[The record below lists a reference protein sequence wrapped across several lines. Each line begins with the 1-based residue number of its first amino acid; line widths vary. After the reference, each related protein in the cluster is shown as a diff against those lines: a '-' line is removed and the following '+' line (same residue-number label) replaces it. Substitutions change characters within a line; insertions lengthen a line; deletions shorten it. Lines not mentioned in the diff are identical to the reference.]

1 MPEQRSTTRT
11 INFSAG
17 PSVLP
22 VSVLEE
28 IQNEIVDYRSA
39 GMSMIEMSHRSA
51 AYDAVHQGAIGLI
64 RQLLAVPDDFDILFI
79 QGGATMQFGML
90 PMNLLVGDSLGAYA
104 DTGAWAL
111 KAIQDGSHHGDSYV
125 AWSGQGTGYTRIP
138 TPLEIELRENTRYLH
153 ITSNETIGGVQ
164 YKDWPDVPVPLVAD
178 MSSDIM
184 SRPIPWEQFDV
195 VYGGVQKNLAP
206 AGLALVIIRRSA
218 LEYTNRDLASYF
230 RYDIHAAKGSMYNTP
245 PVFPIYVMEK
255 VLRWVDDRGGLSAM
269 QVAADARAS
278 LLYAAIDDSDGFYV
292 NPVETANRS
301 NMNVVFR
308 LSDESLETPFMAA
321 AAERGMVGLK
331 GHRSVG
337 GCRASLYNAM
347 PVAGVEALRELMADF
362 RRTAS

>member
-1 MPEQRSTTRT
+1 MSEQSSTRAV
-11 INFSAG
+11 NFGAG

-28 IQNEIVDYRSA
+28 IKAEIVDYRSA

-51 AYDAVHQGAIGLI
+51 PYDAVHQGATDLV
-64 RQLLAVPDDFDILFI
+64 RRLLSVPDEFDVLFI

-90 PMNLLVGDSLGAYA
+90 PMNLLADGSLGAYV

-111 KAIQDGSHHGDSYV
+111 KAIEDGSHHGDTYV
-125 AWSGQGTGYTRIP
+125 AWSGQGTGYSRIP
-138 TPLEIELRENTRYLH
+138 TTSEIELRENSRYLH
-153 ITSNETIGGVQ
+153 ITSNETIGGIQ
-164 YKDWPDVPVPLVAD
+164 YQNWPDVVVPLAAD

-184 SRPIPWEQFDV
+184 SRPIPWERFDV

-206 AGLALVIIRRSA
+206 AGLALVIIRRRA
-218 LEYTNRDLASYF
+218 LEHTDRDLASYL
-230 RYDIHAAKGSMYNTP
+230 RYDVHASKDSMYNTP

-255 VLRWVDDRGGLSAM
+255 VLRWVDERGGLAAMEAAAEERSA
-269 QVAADARAS
+269 

-292 NPVETANRS
+292 NPVEPDSRS
-301 NMNVVFR
+301 KMNVVFR
-308 LSDESLETPFMAA
+308 LADERLEAPFIAA
-321 AAERGMVGLK
+321 AAERGMVGLT

-347 PVAGVEALRELMADF
+347 PLAGVEALCALMADF
-362 RRTAS
+362 AGTAS

>member
-1 MPEQRSTTRT
+1 MPDQPSTARA

-28 IQNEIVDYRSA
+28 IQDEIVDYRSA

-51 AYDAVHQGAIGLI
+51 PYDAVHQGAID
-64 RQLLAVPDDFDILFI
+64 LLRRLLSVPDDFDILFI

-90 PMNLLVGDSLGAYA
+90 PMNLLVGGSLGAYV

-111 KAIQDGSHHGDSYV
+111 KAIQDGSLCGDTYV

-138 TPLEIELRENTRYLH
+138 ATSEIQLQDDTRYLH
-153 ITSNETIGGVQ
+153 ITSNETIGGIQ
-164 YKDWPDVPVPLVAD
+164 YKDWPDVPVPLAAD

-184 SRPIPWEQFDV
+184 SRPIPWERFDV

-206 AGLALVIIRRSA
+206 AGLALVIIRRSV
-218 LEYTNRDLASYF
+218 LDHTNRDLASYF
-230 RYDIHAAKGSMYNTP
+230 RYDVHASKGSMYNTP

-255 VLRWVDDRGGLSAM
+255 VLRWVDERGGLGAM
-269 QVAADARAS
+269 YAAADERAS
-278 LLYAAIDDSDGFYV
+278 LLYTAIDDSDGFYV
-292 NPVETANRS
+292 NPVVPANRS

-308 LSDESLETPFMAA
+308 LSDEKIEARFIAA

-347 PVAGVEALRELMADF
+347 PVMGVETLCELMADF
-362 RRTAS
+362 RRTAV

>member
-1 MPEQRSTTRT
+1 M
-11 INFSAG
+11 
-17 PSVLP
+17 LP
-22 VSVLEE
+22 VPVLEE
-28 IQNEIVDYRSA
+28 IQAEIVNYRSA

-51 AYDAVHQGAIGLI
+51 LYDAVHQGATDLV
-64 RQLLAVPDDFDILFI
+64 RRLLSVPDEFAVLFI

-90 PMNLLVGDSLGAYA
+90 PMNLLADGSLGAYV

-111 KAIQDGSHHGDSYV
+111 KAIQDGSHHGDTYV

-138 TPLEIELRENTRYLH
+138 TGSEVNLQDNTRYLH
-153 ITSNETIGGVQ
+153 VTSNETIGGIQ
-164 YKDWPDVPVPLVAD
+164 YKAWPDVPVPLVAD

-184 SRPIPWEQFDV
+184 SRPIAWERFDV

-218 LEYTNRDLASYF
+218 LESTNRDLASYF
-230 RYDIHAAKGSMYNTP
+230 RYDLHASKGSMYNTP

-255 VLRWVDDRGGLSAM
+255 VLRWVEGRGGLSAM
-269 QVAADARAS
+269 QTAADERSA
-278 LLYAAIDDSDGFYV
+278 LLYAAIDDSDGFYA
-292 NPVETANRS
+292 NPVEPDSRS

-308 LSDESLETPFMAA
+308 LADENLEASFIAVAA
-321 AAERGMVGLK
+321 GRGMVGLK

-347 PVAGVEALRELMADF
+347 PLAGVEALCELMADF
-362 RRTAS
+362 ARTAS